1 MDNENN
7 LLNEETKNTTE
18 ALDTKQSQL
27 LTNKTNVLKDFDEGL
42 IKYDF
47 LLNIKRPPDTK
58 HPLPEQYLSNAI
70 CTSKYTSLN
79 AFPKIAFEQFSQ
91 IGNLY
96 FLFLAVLQMLPFIS
110 QSGGS
115 PTMLIPLLFV
125 TGLNGFKDYFED
137 RKRKISDNKEN
148 SSNAIVYR
156 PEGATKVQW
165 KDLTPGDIIPSRVT
179 HFESFGAFLD
189 VGCGVCSLMSI
200 DSVSVSR
207 ISNPKDRFS
216 IREEL
221 MVVVKSIDYE
231 EKRLYVSTKELFGT
245 WEENADMY
253 KAGQTVSGIVRSI
266 ESYGIFVELAPNL
279 AGLAELK
286 DGVKVGQSCAVYIKS
301 ILPEKMK
308 IKLVIIDTYDEE
320 IRKRAEESYFIDTKS
335 VSHID
340 YWKYSPDCCN
350 KVIETV
356 F

>member
-1 MDNENN
+1 MQITRAQDGRPLAILSRREAQRECIDN
-7 LLNEETKNTTE
+7 
-18 ALDTKQSQL
+18 
-27 LTNKTNVLKDFDEGL
+27 
-42 IKYDF
+42 
-47 LLNIKRPPDTK
+47 
-58 HPLPEQYLSNAI
+58 YL
-70 CTSKYTSLN
+70 
-79 AFPKIAFEQFSQ
+79 
-91 IGNLY
+91 
-96 FLFLAVLQMLPFIS
+96 M
-110 QSGGS
+110 
-115 PTMLIPLLFV
+115 
-125 TGLNGFKDYFED
+125 
-137 RKRKISDNKEN
+137 
-148 SSNAIVYR
+148 
-156 PEGATKVQW
+156 
-165 KDLTPGDIIPSRVT
+165 DLTPGDIIPSRVT